1 MWRNMDITIQPRA
14 SCKHVN
20 ITLEIIFSA
29 KFDGYIAAM
38 RLCVCVCVRR
48 EMWRKERVFAPV
60 I

>member
-1 MWRNMDITIQPRA
+1 MFKIESGVTWILPIQPRA

-38 RLCVCVCVRR
+38 RLCVCEERCG
-48 EMWRKERVFAPV
+48 ERKECLHL
-60 I
+60 